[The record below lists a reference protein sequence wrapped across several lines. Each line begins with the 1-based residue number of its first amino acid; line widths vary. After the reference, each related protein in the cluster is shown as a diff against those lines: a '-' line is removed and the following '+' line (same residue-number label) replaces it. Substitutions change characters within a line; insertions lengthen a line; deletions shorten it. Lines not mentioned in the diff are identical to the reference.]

1 MLQYNSFTIWIVGI
15 VWMYHS
21 HTSRQYPL
29 RRDTNIMLKYILF
42 GAVVA
47 LIIGFVIYT
56 VIRNGKIRKNGVEA
70 DAVVSRIEE
79 EQTVSSEDG
88 VDYTY
93 THYVTYRNPQG
104 ETVEAKLDHAPG
116 RTRVGDTVK
125 IKYLPEKPHFAVLVK

>member
-1 MLQYNSFTIWIVGI
+1 
-15 VWMYHS
+15 
-21 HTSRQYPL
+21 
-29 RRDTNIMLKYILF
+29 MLKYILF

-47 LIIGFVIYT
+47 LIIGYVIYT
-56 VIRNGKIRKNGVEA
+56 VIRNSKIRKNGVEV

-93 THYVTYRNPQG
+93 THYVTYRSPQG
-104 ETVEAKLDHAPG
+104 EAVEAKLDHAPG

>member
-1 MLQYNSFTIWIVGI
+1 
-15 VWMYHS
+15 
-21 HTSRQYPL
+21 
-29 RRDTNIMLKYILF
+29 MLKYILF

-47 LIIGFVIYT
+47 LIIGYVIYT
-56 VIRNGKIRKNGVEA
+56 VIRNRKIRKNGVEA

-116 RTRVGDTVK
+116 RIRVGDTVK

>member
-1 MLQYNSFTIWIVGI
+1 ME
-15 VWMYHS
+15 
-21 HTSRQYPL
+21 
-29 RRDTNIMLKYILF
+29 KYILF
-42 GAVVA
+42 GAVAA

-79 EQTVSSEDG
+79 EQTVSSEDV

-93 THYVTYRNPQG
+93 THYVTYLNPQG

-116 RTRVGDTVK
+116 RIRVGDTVR

>member
-1 MLQYNSFTIWIVGI
+1 ME
-15 VWMYHS
+15 
-21 HTSRQYPL
+21 
-29 RRDTNIMLKYILF
+29 KYILF

-47 LIIGFVIYT
+47 LIIGFLVYT
-56 VIRNGKIRKNGVEA
+56 VIRNGRIRKNGVEA

-79 EQTVSSEDG
+79 EQTVSSEGG

-93 THYVTYRNPQG
+93 THYVTYRNSQG

-116 RTRVGDTVK
+116 RTRVGDAVK